1 MAAKLPVVVRHSQAK
16 WSSMMQSRYIALLLA
31 LGAAAPVQ
39 SQINRPGLQ
48 LKQPSA
54 WLSLGAASVERERAD
69 AIARAR
75 ALNPLAPEVA
85 THNP

>member
-1 MAAKLPVVVRHSQAK
+1 MGEAE
-16 WSSMMQSRYIALLLA
+16 LA
-31 LGAAAPVQ
+31 LGHVPEARVDLRHAIRRDPR
-39 SQINRPGLQ
+39 SW
-48 LKQPSA
+48 SA